1 MARNFLFS
9 GSVTVP
15 AQRWLARPAW
25 PAQTSAM
32 QDLPP
37 TPAPWDADDAASRL
51 LLGLIAQSTN
61 DGIWDWDLNSGRV
74 YYSPR
79 WLELVGHLPGELPDD
94 ISTFQDRLHEDDR
107 DRVRSGI
114 DDYLSGNSA
123 DYRMEFRLRHQDGT
137 WRWIMSRGI
146 ALREADGRAFRVAGT
161 HTDITDRMRAA
172 ERLESEVADRTAELR
187 TARDRAESSAAAKT
201 KFLAT
206 ASHDIRQP
214 LQAMAL
220 LLGSLAPEVQTAS
233 GQRTVKAIER
243 SLGASMELLDAL
255 LEFIRLDAGA
265 MRAKL
270 ANVDLGRL
278 VDSVAESHAA
288 EIARKGLVLKVV
300 ASRTVVHTDPQLL
313 ARIVRN
319 LISNALKYT
328 EHGSILIGCRRRAD
342 KVWLEIWDTGCGIA
356 PEQVKQVFWEFF
368 QGADGRQGGLGL
380 GLAIVERLAGLLKHR
395 IHVRSWQGRGSVFAI
410 EMERSNAFPITDEK
424 APIIMRDSLLT
435 DRRVALIED
444 DQAVAAALA
453 HLLEAW
459 GAAVISASTGEF
471 IIEQLGGEAPD
482 LVIADCDL
490 KSDEDGFAVLDRL
503 DRHYGRRLPALVLTG
518 EYDVSALGERN
529 RSNRRV
535 LHKPV
540 WAAVL
545 QAVLHSELTEFA
557 TGTEEILV
565 GD

>member
-9 GSVTVP
+9 GIVTDP
-15 AQRWLARPAW
+15 AQRWLARPAS

-32 QDLPP
+32 HDLPP
-37 TPAPWDADDAASRL
+37 TPAPWDSDDDASRL

-79 WLELVGHLPGELPDD
+79 WLELVGYLPGELPGD
-94 ISTFQDRLHEDDR
+94 ISTFQDCLHEDDR

-114 DDYLSGNSA
+114 DNYLSGHSA
-123 DYRMEFRLRHQDGT
+123 EYRMEFRLRHQDGT

-146 ALREADGRAFRVAGT
+146 ALREADGRAFRLAGT

-220 LLGSLAPEVQTAS
+220 LLGSLAPEVQTVS

-278 VDSVAESHAA
+278 VDSVAESHVA

-300 ASRTVVHTDPQLL
+300 PSRTVVCTDPQLL
-313 ARIVRN
+313 ARILRN

-328 EHGSILIGCRRRAD
+328 EHGSILIGCRRKAD

-410 EMERSNAFPITDEK
+410 EMERSNALPITDEK
-424 APIIMRDSLLT
+424 APIMMRDVLLT
-435 DRRVALIED
+435 NRRVALIED
-444 DQAVAAALA
+444 DQAVATALV
-453 HLLEAW
+453 HLLESW

-471 IIEQLGGEAPD
+471 IIEQLGSQAPD

-518 EYDVSALGERN
+518 EYDIGALGERN

-535 LHKPV
+535 LNKPV

-557 TGTEEILV
+557 TGTEKILV
-565 GD
+565 GN